1 MFRRPVCW
9 PMSDVAHSSI
19 YSPRREGRSSLH
31 RRWRH
36 MDRSD
41 HWWSAG
47 WPGRWPWL
55 TGSRLP
61 KTTVPVK
68 KTTLNE
74 VSRARE
80 ELEAPSQSPLGQGNF
95 LILKEGQAQGKS
107 LPAVQGSSIRV
118 GIHPRRSKQN
128 MSTGNTRGIQFR
140 NKRNYVGMKYL
151 CVQPEQ
157 VSSLFFLILLLKC
170 T

>member
-1 MFRRPVCW
+1 M
-9 PMSDVAHSSI
+9 
-19 YSPRREGRSSLH
+19 
-31 RRWRH
+31 
-36 MDRSD
+36 
-41 HWWSAG
+41 
-47 WPGRWPWL
+47 
-55 TGSRLP
+55 
-61 KTTVPVK
+61 PVK

-80 ELEAPSQSPLGQGNF
+80 ELEAPSQSPLGRGNF

-157 VSSLFFLILLLKC
+157 VSSLFFFNIITKVHIKYIQYSYNYYPDKDTEYPSTPGDSPLLHPVSISPLQE
-170 T
+170 